1 MNYRQISNRARQTAL
16 IEKCVAVAAMLSA
29 TLSRETDSDVQ
40 CEYVGA
46 RPGRARTCAKTE
58 FVRDPCNWLAAA
70 KCPQLFYGGVLVV
83 FFRVRDVDVPV
94 PVEAVL
100 SEEVA
105 FGEVAHG
112 CSEKFAAIFWKAVA
126 KRSRKSLL

>member
-1 MNYRQISNRARQTAL
+1 
-16 IEKCVAVAAMLSA
+16 MLSA
-29 TLSRETDSDVQ
+29 TLSRETDSFVQ

-46 RPGRARTCAKTE
+46 RPGRAQTAANTACI
-58 FVRDPCNWLAAA
+58 RDPCDWLAAA
-70 KCPQLFYGGVLVV
+70 KDPKHVYGGVLVV

-100 SEEVA
+100 SEEVG
-105 FGEVAHG
+105 FWEVVYR
-112 CSEKFAAIFWKAVA
+112 SSDEFAAISRKAVA